1 VARAQRDELV
11 ADYNQSVLNAV
22 RDVSQEA
29 ATLQGLAKQRK
40 AQLEATKSAVQLQHN
55 AEARVKAGLAESTA
69 VLQAQL
75 AYLRLR
81 DTSIQLF
88 DAELQTQVALIKAL
102 GGGYRAEPG
111 QVAAN
116 NQQDNQTK
124 AQ

>member
-1 VARAQRDELV
+1 
-11 ADYNQSVLNAV
+11 
-22 RDVSQEA
+22 
-29 ATLQGLAKQRK
+29 
-40 AQLEATKSAVQLQHN
+40 
-55 AEARVKAGLAESTA
+55 VKAGLAESTA

-116 NQQDNQTK
+116 NQQNNQTK